1 MLPSMLVR
9 LPSVHP
15 KRLRLAVWRPSV
27 PSPVKSTGSGGGW
40 CGLPSRDFLAHGSS
54 PSFVF
59 FFPVHFSN
67 LPRSSKSAT
76 PQTTPSAW
84 IPSGSRNIVFGWTAH
99 PIASLSSTRA
109 ARISAARLIGKPAKT
124 SSSAPA
130 TAAATTAKGSTLK
143 GPRRAPWIARTWSWR
158 QTAKLSWTPPGSI
171 NGPRD
176 NPATSAIRDR
186 ICRCNWERRE
196 SVPRAGR
203 NSNSSSRYRTGE
215 QTMPEEKT
223 PNGKNGKSA
232 GLVERLK
239 AGVKEDLESLK
250 TELPAK
256 AKEQVEILKKPTKTQ
271 VYTSIFR
278 HKHDDTPRNRALGVL
293 SNVFLHLHP
302 AKINRDAVRYSYT
315 WGMGGITFYLFIV
328 LTLTGVLLMFYY
340 HPSKV
345 QAFRDVLYL
354 EHDVPFGKLLR
365 NMHRWAAHLMVIA
378 VELHMFRVFL
388 TGSYKKPREFNW
400 TVGVIL
406 LVLTL
411 LLSFTGYLL
420 PDDQL
425 GFWAVTV
432 GTNMARATPLLGHEG
447 PFGAQMGM
455 TPYNDVRFG
464 LLGGSI
470 VDANA
475 LLRSYIWHCIAIP
488 IIAKPRRFD
497 RDGRRKCTSGRSCC
511 AWNSSPRSSSPLSSW
526 CGPSR

>member
-1 MLPSMLVR
+1 M
-9 LPSVHP
+9 
-15 KRLRLAVWRPSV
+15 AEE
-27 PSPVKSTGSGGGW
+27 
-40 CGLPSRDFLAHGSS
+40 
-54 PSFVF
+54 
-59 FFPVHFSN
+59 
-67 LPRSSKSAT
+67 
-76 PQTTPSAW
+76 
-84 IPSGSRNIVFGWTAH
+84 
-99 PIASLSSTRA
+99 
-109 ARISAARLIGKPAKT
+109 
-124 SSSAPA
+124 
-130 TAAATTAKGSTLK
+130 
-143 GPRRAPWIARTWSWR
+143 
-158 QTAKLSWTPPGSI
+158 
-171 NGPRD
+171 NG
-176 NPATSAIRDR
+176 
-186 ICRCNWERRE
+186 
-196 SVPRAGR
+196 
-203 NSNSSSRYRTGE
+203 
-215 QTMPEEKT
+215 
-223 PNGKNGKSA
+223 NGKNGNRV
-232 GLVERLK
+232 GLLERVK
-239 AGVKEDLESLK
+239 AGVKQDVQSLK
-250 TELPAK
+250 TDMPAK
-256 AKEQVEILKKPTKTQ
+256 AKEQIDLLKDPTKTQ

-302 AKINRDAVRYSYT
+302 AKINRDAVRYSFT
-315 WGMGGITFYLFIV
+315 WGMGGITFYLFFV

-400 TVGVIL
+400 NVGVIL

-447 PFGAQMGM
+447 PFGQQLGM

-475 LLRSYIWHCIAIP
+475 LLRSYIWLFLLRIEFLAAIIVTIILMVWPITLNAPLEEPANPNLTMNPAKAPWYFLGLQEMLVYFDPWIAGVVMPTLIIFGLMVIP
-488 IIAKPRRFD
+488 YIDTNPLGAGYYTWKQRKFAIGTFLFGFIILWVSMIFIGTFIRGPGWQWFWPGQTWDHNRLIYEVNRDLPDIFGITSNLGKGIFGAVVVGGFFAIGGMFVHAFFRRHNAKDFKRMSLLQYSIMMTFFLTMLGLPIKMLLRLLFHI
-497 RDGRRKCTSGRSCC
+497 KYVWITP
-511 AWNSSPRSSSPLSSW
+511 WFNV
-526 CGPSR
+526 